1 MNIWIAASDG
11 RQDLVENYLANGL
24 SAVAKDPN
32 GYTPMHAA
40 ASYGHLQLLEF
51 LVNKHNGDINV
62 RDEDGDT
69 PLHHVEDAATAK
81 FVIEQLH
88 ADPNLRNNEHLTALD
103 NLLQDSDS
111 DPQLVEYLK
120 SVTIKDGQHG
130 NIEEQLSGLINEDEL
145 NQFKENVKLS
155 LATEVPQDE
164 ESLQRQRR
172 LQEIMNGD
180 NVDENLEQY
189 ITEIIHE
196 QLINQVNPKRGHED
210 QTDSNKR
217 SRN

>member
-11 RQDLVENYLANGL
+11 RQDLVEKYLASGL

-40 ASYGHLQLLEF
+40 AAYSHLQLLEF

-69 PLHHVEDAATAK
+69 PLHHVEDVATAK

-103 NLLQDSDS
+103 NVLQDSDS
-111 DPQLVEYLK
+111 DPQLIEYLK
-120 SVTIKDGQHG
+120 SVTLKDGQHG
-130 NIEEQLSGLINEDEL
+130 NIQEQLTGLINEDEL

-164 ESLQRQRR
+164 ESLQRQKR

-196 QLINQVNPKRGHED
+196 QLLNQVNPKRGHED
-210 QTDSNKR
+210 QADSNKR